1 MHKNV
6 LELKNKTELMS
17 SYWICLGF
25 QAVLDRGLFY
35 SDVTLLHFALV
46 WNMKKVGFFG
56 DISAIKHL
64 ASFPIKTEDSTN
76 TVICFFQV

>member
-6 LELKNKTELMS
+6 LELKNKTELMLDLFRFS
-17 SYWICLGF
+17 SCARQRTI
-25 QAVLDRGLFY
+25 Y